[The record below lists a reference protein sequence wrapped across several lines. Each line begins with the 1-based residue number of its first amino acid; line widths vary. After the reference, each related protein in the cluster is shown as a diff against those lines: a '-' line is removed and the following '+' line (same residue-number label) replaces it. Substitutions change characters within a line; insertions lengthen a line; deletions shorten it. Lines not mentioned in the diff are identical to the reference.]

1 MCNKIYK
8 KYIIKY
14 KTAKTNCK
22 LGEKKYVL
30 NFDFKKETFGLDCV
44 YRGNLFRRNGT
55 ERQKVLYIVGRWH
68 KTLVTGVQA
77 MSCSRLNLQEIFNIL
92 WGLPGC

>member
-14 KTAKTNCK
+14 KTAKTNCT
-22 LGEKKYVL
+22 LGEKKYFL
-30 NFDFKKETFGLDCV
+30 NFDFKIETFGLDCI

-55 ERQKVLYIVGRWH
+55 ER
-68 KTLVTGVQA
+68 
-77 MSCSRLNLQEIFNIL
+77 
-92 WGLPGC
+92 